1 MCFECEEGAVKM
13 SHDKNRVFKRPK
25 ETLRLQESSLPE
37 LKNLEVGEITTITL
51 KVRMKSKTEGNEW
64 GSIGDGDDDYLE
76 REYGK
81 KYADA
86 KRKYESELKG
96 SFEILDAD
104 EDGEDTPEQ
113 AAAKKIM
120 ADKKRGR
127 IV

>member
-1 MCFECEEGAVKM
+1 M
-13 SHDKNRVFKRPK
+13 SHDKNRVFKVPK

-37 LKNLEVGEITTITL
+37 LKDLEVGEVTTITL

-64 GSIGDGDDDYLE
+64 GDTIDGDDYYE
-76 REYGK
+76 RQYGK

-96 SFEILDAD
+96 SFEILEA
-104 EDGEDTPEQ
+104 ESPEQ

-127 IV
+127 MV